1 MVLLA
6 HGLSQNVPGI
16 NFSLSKVIG
25 EERTAWLL
33 FFYCSDVS
41 HFHIGNGQLEGLH
54 AFMT

>member
-6 HGLSQNVPGI
+6 HGLSQNIPGI